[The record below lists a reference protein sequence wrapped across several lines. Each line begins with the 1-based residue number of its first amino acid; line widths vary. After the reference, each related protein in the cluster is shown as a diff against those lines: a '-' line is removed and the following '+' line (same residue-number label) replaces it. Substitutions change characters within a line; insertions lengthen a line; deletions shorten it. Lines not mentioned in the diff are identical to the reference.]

1 MKKTNKLI
9 SIVAVIL
16 LFVTI
21 CIYLSYI
28 YLFKYIKNIEINSV
42 ISREEVSKEENIL
55 NEFISKKLM
64 SELGGIY
71 TNYNNISTEGDLT
84 KGHDILSESQGL
96 ILNYYLYKNNKDE
109 FYDSFKYIKE
119 NMFLKNGLISWRIE
133 NNKSSE
139 VSATIDD
146 LRIARALIIGAE
158 EFDNL
163 KYRYYGIKISNGI
176 YKNLIQENRLIDF
189 HDGYGKSN
197 VTTLCYLD
205 LYALKLFSLF
215 DDKWND
221 VYNKSIQIINE
232 GYISDKLPLY
242 RKYYDGNVESFDNE
256 ENIDT
261 LLSIL
266 VILNKAEANEDIS
279 KSVAW
284 IKERLKYIGY
294 ISTSYNVNTMDES
307 RIESTSIYANI
318 AQIAKVINDEEL
330 YDMAINKMKNFQVI
344 NEKSNIYG
352 AFGNEQTEDV
362 YSYDNLNALL
372 AFRRK
377 FNK

>member
-1 MKKTNKLI
+1 MKKTNKQI
-9 SIVAVIL
+9 ITIIVLL
-16 LFVTI
+16 LFVI
-21 CIYLSYI
+21 SCIYLSYI

-42 ISREEVSKEENIL
+42 VSMEEVTKEEEIL
-55 NEFISKKLM
+55 NKFINEKLM
-64 SELGGIY
+64 DEYGGIY

-84 KGHDILSESQGL
+84 KGHDILSESQGMM
-96 ILNYYLYKNNKDE
+96 LNYCLYKNDQEKFN
-109 FYDSFKYIKE
+109 DSFKYIKE

-133 NNKSSE
+133 NNKSSD

-221 VYNKSIQIINE
+221 VYTKSLEIINN
-232 GYISDKLPLY
+232 GYISDELPLY
-242 RKYYDGNVESFDNE
+242 RKYYDGNIEIFDNE

-266 VILNKAEANEDIS
+266 VILNKAEVNEDIS
-279 KSVAW
+279 KSVDW

-294 ISTSYNVNTMDES
+294 ISTYYNINTLDES
-307 RIESTSIYANI
+307 KIESTSIYANI

-330 YDMAINKMKNFQVI
+330 YNMAINKMKNFQVI

-352 AFGNEQTEDV
+352 SFGNEQTEDV

-372 AFRRK
+372 AFRRG
-377 FNK
+377 FNR

>member
-1 MKKTNKLI
+1 MKKTNKQI
-9 SIVAVIL
+9 ITIIVLL
-16 LFVTI
+16 LFVI
-21 CIYLSYI
+21 SCIYLSYI

-42 ISREEVSKEENIL
+42 VSMEEVTKEEEIL
-55 NEFISKKLM
+55 NKFINEKLID
-64 SELGGIY
+64 EYGGIY

-84 KGHDILSESQGL
+84 KGHDILSESQGMM
-96 ILNYYLYKNNKDE
+96 LNYCLYKNDQEKFN
-109 FYDSFKYIKE
+109 DSFKYIKE

-133 NNKSSE
+133 NNKSSD

-163 KYRYYGIKISNGI
+163 RYRYYGIKISNGI

-221 VYNKSIQIINE
+221 VYTKSLKIINN
-232 GYISDKLPLY
+232 GYISDELPLY
-242 RKYYDGNVESFDNE
+242 RKYYDGNIEIFDNE

-266 VILNKAEANEDIS
+266 VILNKAEVNEDIS
-279 KSVAW
+279 KSVDW

-294 ISTSYNVNTMDES
+294 ISTSYNINTLDES
-307 RIESTSIYANI
+307 KIESTSIYANI

-330 YDMAINKMKNFQVI
+330 YNMAINKMKNFQVI

-352 AFGNEQTEDV
+352 SFGNEQTEDV

-372 AFRRK
+372 AFRRG
-377 FNK
+377 FNR

>member
-1 MKKTNKLI
+1 MKKTNKQI
-9 SIVAVIL
+9 ITIIVLL
-16 LFVTI
+16 LFVI
-21 CIYLSYI
+21 SCIYLSYI

-42 ISREEVSKEENIL
+42 ASMEEVTKEEEIL
-55 NEFISKKLM
+55 NKFINEKLM
-64 SELGGIY
+64 DEYGGIY

-84 KGHDILSESQGL
+84 KGHDILSESQGMM
-96 ILNYYLYKNNKDE
+96 LNYCLYKNDQEKFN
-109 FYDSFKYIKE
+109 DSFKYIKE

-133 NNKSSE
+133 NNKSSD

-221 VYNKSIQIINE
+221 VYTKSLKIINN
-232 GYISDKLPLY
+232 GYISDELPLY
-242 RKYYDGNVESFDNE
+242 RKYYDGNIEIFDNE

-266 VILNKAEANEDIS
+266 VILNKAEVNEDIS
-279 KSVAW
+279 KSVDW

-294 ISTSYNVNTMDES
+294 ISTSYNINTLDES
-307 RIESTSIYANI
+307 KIESTSIYANI

-330 YDMAINKMKNFQVI
+330 YNMAINKMKNFQVI

-352 AFGNEQTEDV
+352 SFGNEKTEDV

-372 AFRRK
+372 AFRRG
-377 FNK
+377 FNR

>member
-1 MKKTNKLI
+1 MRKTNKLI
-9 SIVAVIL
+9 ITIVVLL
-16 LFVTI
+16 LFVI
-21 CIYLSYI
+21 SCIYLSYI

-42 ISREEVSKEENIL
+42 VSIEEVTKEEEIL
-55 NEFISKKLM
+55 SKFINEKLM
-64 SELGGIY
+64 DEYGGIY

-96 ILNYYLYKNNKDE
+96 MLNYYLYKNDQEKFN
-109 FYDSFKYIKE
+109 DSFKYIKE
-119 NMFLKNGLISWRIE
+119 NMLLKNGLISWRIE
-133 NNKSSE
+133 NNKNSE

-146 LRIARALIIGAE
+146 LRIARALITGAE

-163 KYRYYGIKISNGI
+163 RYRYYGIKISNGI
-176 YKNLIQENRLIDF
+176 YKNLIQGNRLIDF

-221 VYNKSIQIINE
+221 VYTKSLEIINN
-232 GYISDKLPLY
+232 GYISDELPLY
-242 RKYYDGNVESFDNE
+242 RKYYDGNIEGFDND

-261 LLSIL
+261 LLSVL
-266 VILNKAEANEDIS
+266 VILNKAEVNEDIS
-279 KSVAW
+279 KSVTW
-284 IKERLKYIGY
+284 LKERLKYIGY
-294 ISTSYNVNTMDES
+294 ISTSYNINTMDES

-318 AQIAKVINDEEL
+318 AQIAKVINDDEL
-330 YDMAINKMKNFQVI
+330 YSMAINKMKSFQVI

-352 AFGNEQTEDV
+352 SFGNEQTEDV

-377 FNK
+377 FNR

>member
-1 MKKTNKLI
+1 MKKTNKQI
-9 SIVAVIL
+9 ITIIVLL
-16 LFVTI
+16 LFVI
-21 CIYLSYI
+21 SCIYLSYI

-42 ISREEVSKEENIL
+42 VSMEEVTKEEEIL
-55 NEFISKKLM
+55 NKFINEKLM
-64 SELGGIY
+64 DEYGGIY

-84 KGHDILSESQGL
+84 KGHDILSESQGMM
-96 ILNYYLYKNNKDE
+96 LNYCLYKNDQEKFN
-109 FYDSFKYIKE
+109 DSFKYIKE

-133 NNKSSE
+133 NNKSSD

-221 VYNKSIQIINE
+221 VYTKSLEIINN
-232 GYISDKLPLY
+232 GYISDELPLY
-242 RKYYDGNVESFDNE
+242 RKYYDGNIEIFDNE

-266 VILNKAEANEDIS
+266 VILNKAEVNEDIS
-279 KSVAW
+279 KSVDW

-294 ISTSYNVNTMDES
+294 ISTSYNINTLDES
-307 RIESTSIYANI
+307 KIESTSIYANI

-330 YDMAINKMKNFQVI
+330 YNMAINKMKNFQVI

-352 AFGNEQTEDV
+352 AFGNEKTEDV

-372 AFRRK
+372 AFRRG
-377 FNK
+377 FNR

>member
-221 VYNKSIQIINE
+221 VYNKSIEIINE
-232 GYISDKLPLY
+232 GYISDELPLY

>member
-1 MKKTNKLI
+1 MKKTNKQI
-9 SIVAVIL
+9 ITIIVLL
-16 LFVTI
+16 LFVI
-21 CIYLSYI
+21 SCIYLSYI

-42 ISREEVSKEENIL
+42 VSMEEVTKEEEIL
-55 NEFISKKLM
+55 NKFINEKLM
-64 SELGGIY
+64 DEYGGIY

-84 KGHDILSESQGL
+84 KGHDILSESQGMM
-96 ILNYYLYKNNKDE
+96 LNYCLYKNDQEKFN
-109 FYDSFKYIKE
+109 DSFKYIKE

-133 NNKSSE
+133 NNKSSD

-221 VYNKSIQIINE
+221 VYTKSLEIINN
-232 GYISDKLPLY
+232 GYISDELPLY
-242 RKYYDGNVESFDNE
+242 RKYYDGNIEIFDNE

-266 VILNKAEANEDIS
+266 VILNKAEVNEDIS
-279 KSVAW
+279 KSVDW

-294 ISTSYNVNTMDES
+294 ISTSYNINTLDES
-307 RIESTSIYANI
+307 KIESTSIYANI
-318 AQIAKVINDEEL
+318 AQIAKFINDEEL
-330 YDMAINKMKNFQVI
+330 YNMAINKMKNFQVI

-352 AFGNEQTEDV
+352 SFGNEQTEDV

-372 AFRRK
+372 AFRRG
-377 FNK
+377 FNR

>member
-1 MKKTNKLI
+1 MKKTNKQI
-9 SIVAVIL
+9 ITIIVLL
-16 LFVTI
+16 LFVI
-21 CIYLSYI
+21 SCIYLSYI

-42 ISREEVSKEENIL
+42 VSIEEVTKEEEIL
-55 NEFISKKLM
+55 NKFINEKLM
-64 SELGGIY
+64 DEYGGIY
-71 TNYNNISTEGDLT
+71 TNYNNVSTEGDLT
-84 KGHDILSESQGL
+84 KGHDILSESQGM
-96 ILNYYLYKNNKDE
+96 ILNYCLYKNDQEKFNN
-109 FYDSFKYIKE
+109 SFKYIKE

-146 LRIARALIIGAE
+146 LRIARSLMIGAE

-163 KYRYYGIKISNGI
+163 RYRYYGIKISNGI

-221 VYNKSIQIINE
+221 VYTKSLEIINN
-232 GYISDKLPLY
+232 GYISDELPLY
-242 RKYYDGNVESFDNE
+242 RKYYDGNIESFDNE

-266 VILNKAEANEDIS
+266 VILNKAEVNEDIS
-279 KSVAW
+279 KSVDW

-294 ISTSYNVNTMDES
+294 ISTSYNINTLDES
-307 RIESTSIYANI
+307 KIESTSIYANI

-330 YDMAINKMKNFQVI
+330 YNMAINKMKNFQVI

-352 AFGNEQTEDV
+352 SFGNEQTEDV

-372 AFRRK
+372 AFRRG
-377 FNK
+377 FNR

>member
-1 MKKTNKLI
+1 MKKTNKQI
-9 SIVAVIL
+9 ITIIVLL
-16 LFVTI
+16 LFVI
-21 CIYLSYI
+21 SCIYLSYI

-42 ISREEVSKEENIL
+42 VSMEEVTKEEEIL
-55 NEFISKKLM
+55 NKFINEKLM
-64 SELGGIY
+64 DEYGGIY

-84 KGHDILSESQGL
+84 KGHDILSESQGMM
-96 ILNYYLYKNNKDE
+96 LNYCLYKNNQEK
-109 FYDSFKYIKE
+109 FNDSFKYIKE

-133 NNKSSE
+133 NNKSSD

-146 LRIARALIIGAE
+146 LRIARALILGAE

-221 VYNKSIQIINE
+221 VYTKSLEIINN
-232 GYISDKLPLY
+232 GYISDELPLY
-242 RKYYDGNVESFDNE
+242 RKYYDGNIEIFDNE

-266 VILNKAEANEDIS
+266 VILNKAEVNEDIS
-279 KSVAW
+279 KSVDW

-294 ISTSYNVNTMDES
+294 ISTSYNINTLDES
-307 RIESTSIYANI
+307 KIESTSIYANI

-330 YDMAINKMKNFQVI
+330 YNMAINKMKNFQVI

-352 AFGNEQTEDV
+352 SFGNEKTEDV

-372 AFRRK
+372 AFRRG
-377 FNK
+377 FNR

>member
-1 MKKTNKLI
+1 MKKTNKQI
-9 SIVAVIL
+9 ITIIVLL
-16 LFVTI
+16 LFVI
-21 CIYLSYI
+21 SCIYLSYI

-42 ISREEVSKEENIL
+42 ASMEEVTKEEEIL
-55 NEFISKKLM
+55 NKFINEKLM
-64 SELGGIY
+64 DEYGGIY

-84 KGHDILSESQGL
+84 KGHDILSESQGMM
-96 ILNYYLYKNNKDE
+96 LNYCLYKNNQEK
-109 FYDSFKYIKE
+109 FNDSFKYIKE

-133 NNKSSE
+133 NNKSSD

-146 LRIARALIIGAE
+146 LRIARALILGAE

-221 VYNKSIQIINE
+221 VYTKSLEIINN
-232 GYISDKLPLY
+232 GYISDELPLY
-242 RKYYDGNVESFDNE
+242 RKYYDGNIEIFDNE

-266 VILNKAEANEDIS
+266 VILNKAEVNEDIS
-279 KSVAW
+279 KSVDW

-294 ISTSYNVNTMDES
+294 ISTSYNINTLDES
-307 RIESTSIYANI
+307 KIESTSIYANI

-330 YDMAINKMKNFQVI
+330 YNMAINKMKNFQVI

-352 AFGNEQTEDV
+352 SFGNEKTEDV

-372 AFRRK
+372 AFRRG
-377 FNK
+377 FNR

>member
-1 MKKTNKLI
+1 MKKTNKQI
-9 SIVAVIL
+9 ITIIVLL
-16 LFVTI
+16 LFVI
-21 CIYLSYI
+21 SCIYLSYI

-42 ISREEVSKEENIL
+42 VSMEEVTKEEEIL
-55 NEFISKKLM
+55 NKFINEKLM
-64 SELGGIY
+64 DEYGGIY

-84 KGHDILSESQGL
+84 KGHDILSESQGMM
-96 ILNYYLYKNNKDE
+96 LNYCLYKNDQEKFN
-109 FYDSFKYIKE
+109 DSFKYIKE

-133 NNKSSE
+133 NNKSSD

-146 LRIARALIIGAE
+146 LRVARALIIGAE

-189 HDGYGKSN
+189 HDGYDKSN

-221 VYNKSIQIINE
+221 VYTKSLEIINN
-232 GYISDKLPLY
+232 GYISDELPLY
-242 RKYYDGNVESFDNE
+242 RKYYDGNIEIFDNE

-266 VILNKAEANEDIS
+266 VILNKAEVNEDIS
-279 KSVAW
+279 KSVDW

-294 ISTSYNVNTMDES
+294 ISTSYNINTLDES
-307 RIESTSIYANI
+307 KIESTSIYANI

-330 YDMAINKMKNFQVI
+330 YNMAINKMKNFQVI

-352 AFGNEQTEDV
+352 SFGNEQTEDV

-372 AFRRK
+372 AFRRG
-377 FNK
+377 FNR

>member
-1 MKKTNKLI
+1 MKKTNKQI
-9 SIVAVIL
+9 ITIIVLL
-16 LFVTI
+16 LFVI
-21 CIYLSYI
+21 SCIYLSYI

-42 ISREEVSKEENIL
+42 VSMEEVTKEEEIL
-55 NEFISKKLM
+55 NKFINEKLM
-64 SELGGIY
+64 DEYGGIY

-84 KGHDILSESQGL
+84 KGHDILSESQGMM
-96 ILNYYLYKNNKDE
+96 LNYCLYKNDQEKFN
-109 FYDSFKYIKE
+109 DSFKYIKE

-133 NNKSSE
+133 NNKSSD

-146 LRIARALIIGAE
+146 LRVARALIIGAE

-221 VYNKSIQIINE
+221 VYTKSLEIINN
-232 GYISDKLPLY
+232 GYISDELPLY
-242 RKYYDGNVESFDNE
+242 RKYYDGNIEIFDNE

-266 VILNKAEANEDIS
+266 VILNKAEVNEDIS
-279 KSVAW
+279 KSVDW

-294 ISTSYNVNTMDES
+294 ISTSYNINTLDES
-307 RIESTSIYANI
+307 KIESTSIYANI

-330 YDMAINKMKNFQVI
+330 YNMAINKMKNFQVI

-352 AFGNEQTEDV
+352 SFGNEQTEDV

-372 AFRRK
+372 AFRRG
-377 FNK
+377 FNR

>member
-1 MKKTNKLI
+1 MKKTNKQI
-9 SIVAVIL
+9 ITIIVLL
-16 LFVTI
+16 LFVI
-21 CIYLSYI
+21 SCIYLIYI

-42 ISREEVSKEENIL
+42 VSMEEVTKEEEIL
-55 NEFISKKLM
+55 NKFINEKLM
-64 SELGGIY
+64 DEYGGIY

-84 KGHDILSESQGL
+84 KGHDILSESQGMM
-96 ILNYYLYKNNKDE
+96 LNYCLYKNNQEK
-109 FYDSFKYIKE
+109 FNDSFKYIKE

-133 NNKSSE
+133 NNKSSD

-146 LRIARALIIGAE
+146 LRIARALILGAE

-221 VYNKSIQIINE
+221 VYTKSLEIINN
-232 GYISDKLPLY
+232 GYISDELPLY
-242 RKYYDGNVESFDNE
+242 RKYYDGNIEIFDNE

-266 VILNKAEANEDIS
+266 VILNKAEVNEDIS
-279 KSVAW
+279 KSVDW

-294 ISTSYNVNTMDES
+294 ISTSYNINTLDES
-307 RIESTSIYANI
+307 KIESTSIYANI

-330 YDMAINKMKNFQVI
+330 YNMAINKMKNFQVI

-352 AFGNEQTEDV
+352 SFGNEKTEDV

-372 AFRRK
+372 AFRRG
-377 FNK
+377 FNR

>member
-1 MKKTNKLI
+1 MKKTNKQI
-9 SIVAVIL
+9 ITIIVLL
-16 LFVTI
+16 LFVI
-21 CIYLSYI
+21 SCIYLNYI

-42 ISREEVSKEENIL
+42 VSMEEVTKEEEIL
-55 NEFISKKLM
+55 NKFINEKLM
-64 SELGGIY
+64 DEYGGIY

-84 KGHDILSESQGL
+84 KGHDILSESQGMM
-96 ILNYYLYKNNKDE
+96 LNYCLYKNNQEK
-109 FYDSFKYIKE
+109 FNDSFKYIKE

-133 NNKSSE
+133 NNKSSD

-146 LRIARALIIGAE
+146 LRIARALILGAE

-221 VYNKSIQIINE
+221 VYTKSLEIINN
-232 GYISDKLPLY
+232 GYISDELPLY
-242 RKYYDGNVESFDNE
+242 RKYYDGNIEIFDNE

-266 VILNKAEANEDIS
+266 VILNKAEVNEDIS
-279 KSVAW
+279 KSVDW

-294 ISTSYNVNTMDES
+294 ISTSYNINTLDES
-307 RIESTSIYANI
+307 KIESTSIYANI

-330 YDMAINKMKNFQVI
+330 YNMAINKMKNFQVI

-352 AFGNEQTEDV
+352 SFGNEQTEDV

-372 AFRRK
+372 AFRRG
-377 FNK
+377 FNR

>member
-1 MKKTNKLI
+1 MKKTKKLI
-9 SIVAVIL
+9 GTIIVLL
-16 LFVTI
+16 LFIIT

-42 ISREEVSKEENIL
+42 VSGEEVTKEENIL
-55 NEFISKKLM
+55 NDFINEKLIN
-64 SELGGIY
+64 ELGGIY
-71 TNYNNISTEGDLT
+71 TNYNNISTDGDLT
-84 KGHDILSESQGL
+84 KGHDILSESQGM
-96 ILNYYLYKNNKDE
+96 ILKYYLYKNDQEKFNE
-109 FYDSFKYIKE
+109 TFKYIKE

-158 EFDNL
+158 EFDNF

-176 YKNLIQENRLIDF
+176 YKSLIQENRLIDF

-205 LYALKLFSLF
+205 LYALKLFALF

-221 VYNKSIQIINE
+221 VYNKSLEIIND
-232 GYISDKLPLY
+232 GYIRDELPLY
-242 RKYYDGNVESFDNE
+242 RKYYDGDTKSYDNE

-261 LLSIL
+261 LLSVL
-266 VILNKAEANEDIS
+266 VILNKAEVNEDIS
-279 KSVAW
+279 GSVTW
-284 IKERLKYIGY
+284 LKERLKYIGY
-294 ISTSYNVNTMDES
+294 ISTSYNIDTMDES
-307 RIESTSIYANI
+307 KIESTSIYANI

-330 YDMAINKMKNFQVI
+330 YNLAINKMKNFQVI
-344 NEKSNIYG
+344 NQKSSIYG
-352 AFGNEQTEDV
+352 AFGNEETEDV

-377 FNK
+377 FSK

>member
-1 MKKTNKLI
+1 MKKTNKQI
-9 SIVAVIL
+9 ITIIVLL
-16 LFVTI
+16 LFVI
-21 CIYLSYI
+21 SCIYLSYI

-42 ISREEVSKEENIL
+42 VSIEEVTKEEEIL
-55 NEFISKKLM
+55 NKFINEKLM
-64 SELGGIY
+64 DEYGGIY

-84 KGHDILSESQGL
+84 KGHDILSESQGMM
-96 ILNYYLYKNNKDE
+96 LNYCLYKNDQEKFN
-109 FYDSFKYIKE
+109 DSFKYIKE

-133 NNKSSE
+133 NNKSSD

-221 VYNKSIQIINE
+221 VYTKSLEIINN
-232 GYISDKLPLY
+232 GYISDELPLY
-242 RKYYDGNVESFDNE
+242 RKYYDGNIEIFDNE

-266 VILNKAEANEDIS
+266 VILNKAEVNEDIS
-279 KSVAW
+279 KSVDW

-294 ISTSYNVNTMDES
+294 ISTSYNINTLDES
-307 RIESTSIYANI
+307 KIESTSIYANI

-330 YDMAINKMKNFQVI
+330 YNMAINKMKNFQVI

-352 AFGNEQTEDV
+352 SFGNEKTEDV

-372 AFRRK
+372 AFRRG
-377 FNK
+377 FNR

>member
-1 MKKTNKLI
+1 MKKTNKQI
-9 SIVAVIL
+9 ITIIVLL
-16 LFVTI
+16 LFVI
-21 CIYLSYI
+21 SCIYLSYI

-42 ISREEVSKEENIL
+42 ASMEEVTKEEEIL
-55 NEFISKKLM
+55 NKFINEKLM
-64 SELGGIY
+64 DEYGGIY

-84 KGHDILSESQGL
+84 KGHDILSESQGMM
-96 ILNYYLYKNNKDE
+96 LNYCLYKNDQEKFN
-109 FYDSFKYIKE
+109 DSFKYIKE

-133 NNKSSE
+133 NNKSSD

-163 KYRYYGIKISNGI
+163 RYRYYGIKISNGI

-221 VYNKSIQIINE
+221 VYTKSLEIINN
-232 GYISDKLPLY
+232 GYISDELPLY
-242 RKYYDGNVESFDNE
+242 RKYYDGNIEIFDNE

-266 VILNKAEANEDIS
+266 VILNKAEVNEDIS
-279 KSVAW
+279 KSVDW

-294 ISTSYNVNTMDES
+294 ISTSYNINTLDES
-307 RIESTSIYANI
+307 KIESTSIYANI

-330 YDMAINKMKNFQVI
+330 YNMAINKMKNFQVI

-352 AFGNEQTEDV
+352 SFGNEQTEDV

-372 AFRRK
+372 AFRRG
-377 FNK
+377 FNR

>member
-1 MKKTNKLI
+1 MKKTNKQI
-9 SIVAVIL
+9 ITIIVLL
-16 LFVTI
+16 LFVI
-21 CIYLSYI
+21 SCIYLSYI

-42 ISREEVSKEENIL
+42 VSMEEVTKEEEIL
-55 NEFISKKLM
+55 NKFINEKLM
-64 SELGGIY
+64 DEYGGIY

-84 KGHDILSESQGL
+84 KGHDILSESQGMM
-96 ILNYYLYKNNKDE
+96 LNYCLYKNNQEK
-109 FYDSFKYIKE
+109 FNDSFKYIKE

-133 NNKSSE
+133 NNKSSD

-146 LRIARALIIGAE
+146 LRIARALILGAE

-221 VYNKSIQIINE
+221 VYTKSLEIINN
-232 GYISDKLPLY
+232 GYISDELPLY
-242 RKYYDGNVESFDNE
+242 RKYYDGNIEIFDNE

-266 VILNKAEANEDIS
+266 VILNKAEVNEDIS
-279 KSVAW
+279 KSVDW

-294 ISTSYNVNTMDES
+294 ISTSYNINTLDES
-307 RIESTSIYANI
+307 KIESTSIYANI

-330 YDMAINKMKNFQVI
+330 YNMAINKMKNFQVI

-352 AFGNEQTEDV
+352 SFGNEQTEDV

-372 AFRRK
+372 AFRRG
-377 FNK
+377 FNR

>member
-1 MKKTNKLI
+1 MKKTNKQI
-9 SIVAVIL
+9 ITIIVLL
-16 LFVTI
+16 LFVI
-21 CIYLSYI
+21 SCIYLSYI

-42 ISREEVSKEENIL
+42 VSMEEVTKEEEIL
-55 NEFISKKLM
+55 NKFINEKLM
-64 SELGGIY
+64 DEYGGIY

-84 KGHDILSESQGL
+84 KGHDILSESQGMM
-96 ILNYYLYKNNKDE
+96 LNYCLYKNDQEKFN
-109 FYDSFKYIKE
+109 DSFKYIKE

-133 NNKSSE
+133 NNKSSD

-163 KYRYYGIKISNGI
+163 RYRYYGIKISNGI

-221 VYNKSIQIINE
+221 VYTKSLKIINN
-232 GYISDKLPLY
+232 GYISDELPLY
-242 RKYYDGNVESFDNE
+242 RKYYDGNIEIFDNE

-266 VILNKAEANEDIS
+266 VILNKAEVNEDIS
-279 KSVAW
+279 KSVDW

-294 ISTSYNVNTMDES
+294 ISTSYNINTLDES
-307 RIESTSIYANI
+307 KIESTSIYANI

-330 YDMAINKMKNFQVI
+330 YNMAINKMKNFQVI

-352 AFGNEQTEDV
+352 SFGNEQTEDV

-372 AFRRK
+372 AFRRG
-377 FNK
+377 FNR

>member
-1 MKKTNKLI
+1 MKKTNKQI
-9 SIVAVIL
+9 ITIIVLL
-16 LFVTI
+16 LFVI
-21 CIYLSYI
+21 SCIYLSYI

-42 ISREEVSKEENIL
+42 ASMEEVTKEEEIL
-55 NEFISKKLM
+55 NKFINEKLM
-64 SELGGIY
+64 DEYGGIY

-84 KGHDILSESQGL
+84 KGHDILSESQGMM
-96 ILNYYLYKNNKDE
+96 LNYCLYKNDQEKFN
-109 FYDSFKYIKE
+109 DSFKYIKE

-133 NNKSSE
+133 NNKSSD

-146 LRIARALIIGAE
+146 LRIARALIIVAE

-221 VYNKSIQIINE
+221 VYTKSLEIINN
-232 GYISDKLPLY
+232 GYISDELPLY
-242 RKYYDGNVESFDNE
+242 RKYYDGNIEIFDNE

-266 VILNKAEANEDIS
+266 VILNKAEVNEDIS
-279 KSVAW
+279 KSVDW

-294 ISTSYNVNTMDES
+294 ISTSYNINTLDES
-307 RIESTSIYANI
+307 KIESTSIYANI

-330 YDMAINKMKNFQVI
+330 YNMAINKMKNFQVI

-352 AFGNEQTEDV
+352 SFGNEKTEDV

-372 AFRRK
+372 AFRRG
-377 FNK
+377 FNR

>member
-1 MKKTNKLI
+1 MKKTNKQI
-9 SIVAVIL
+9 ITIIVLL
-16 LFVTI
+16 LFVI
-21 CIYLSYI
+21 SCIYLSYI

-42 ISREEVSKEENIL
+42 ASMEEVTKEEEIL
-55 NEFISKKLM
+55 NKFINEKLM
-64 SELGGIY
+64 DEYGGIY

-84 KGHDILSESQGL
+84 KGHDILSESQGMM
-96 ILNYYLYKNNKDE
+96 LNYCLYKNDQEKFN
-109 FYDSFKYIKE
+109 DSFKYIKE

-133 NNKSSE
+133 NNKSSD

-221 VYNKSIQIINE
+221 IYTKSLKIINN
-232 GYISDKLPLY
+232 GYISDELPLY
-242 RKYYDGNVESFDNE
+242 RKYYDGNIEIFDNE

-266 VILNKAEANEDIS
+266 VILNKAEVNEDIS
-279 KSVAW
+279 KSVDW

-294 ISTSYNVNTMDES
+294 ISTSYNINTLDES
-307 RIESTSIYANI
+307 KIESTSIYANI

-330 YDMAINKMKNFQVI
+330 YNMAINKMKNFQVI

-352 AFGNEQTEDV
+352 SFGNEKTEDV

-372 AFRRK
+372 AFRRG
-377 FNK
+377 FNR

>member
-1 MKKTNKLI
+1 MKKTNKQI
-9 SIVAVIL
+9 ITIIVLL
-16 LFVTI
+16 LFVI
-21 CIYLSYI
+21 SCIYLSYI

-42 ISREEVSKEENIL
+42 VSMEEVTKEEEIL
-55 NEFISKKLM
+55 NKFINEKLM
-64 SELGGIY
+64 DEYGGIY

-84 KGHDILSESQGL
+84 KGHDILSESQGMM
-96 ILNYYLYKNNKDE
+96 LNYCLYKNDQEKFN
-109 FYDSFKYIKE
+109 DSFKYIKE

-133 NNKSSE
+133 NNKSSD

-146 LRIARALIIGAE
+146 LRVARALIIGAE

-221 VYNKSIQIINE
+221 VYTKSLEIINN
-232 GYISDKLPLY
+232 GYISDELPLY
-242 RKYYDGNVESFDNE
+242 RKYYDGNIEIFDNE

-266 VILNKAEANEDIS
+266 VILNKAEVNEDIS
-279 KSVAW
+279 KSVDW

-294 ISTSYNVNTMDES
+294 ISTSYNINILDES
-307 RIESTSIYANI
+307 KIESTSIYANI

-330 YDMAINKMKNFQVI
+330 YNMAINKMKNFQVI

-352 AFGNEQTEDV
+352 SFGNEQTEDV

-372 AFRRK
+372 AFRRG
-377 FNK
+377 FNR

>member
-1 MKKTNKLI
+1 MKKTNKQI
-9 SIVAVIL
+9 ITIIVLL
-16 LFVTI
+16 LFVI
-21 CIYLSYI
+21 GCIYLSYI

-42 ISREEVSKEENIL
+42 ASMEEVTKEEEIL
-55 NEFISKKLM
+55 NKFINEKLM
-64 SELGGIY
+64 DEYGGIY

-84 KGHDILSESQGL
+84 KGHDILSESQGMM
-96 ILNYYLYKNNKDE
+96 LNYCLYKNDQEKFN
-109 FYDSFKYIKE
+109 DSFKYIKE

-133 NNKSSE
+133 NNKSSD

-221 VYNKSIQIINE
+221 VYTKSLEIINN
-232 GYISDKLPLY
+232 GYISDELPLY
-242 RKYYDGNVESFDNE
+242 RKYYDGNIEIFDNE

-266 VILNKAEANEDIS
+266 VILNKAEVNEDIS
-279 KSVAW
+279 KSVDW

-294 ISTSYNVNTMDES
+294 ISTSYNINTLDES
-307 RIESTSIYANI
+307 KIESTSIYANI

-330 YDMAINKMKNFQVI
+330 YNMAINKMKNFQVI

-352 AFGNEQTEDV
+352 SFGNEKTEDV

-372 AFRRK
+372 AFRRG
-377 FNK
+377 FNR

>member
-1 MKKTNKLI
+1 MKKTNKQI
-9 SIVAVIL
+9 ITIIVLL
-16 LFVTI
+16 LFVI
-21 CIYLSYI
+21 SCIYLSYI

-42 ISREEVSKEENIL
+42 VSMEEVTKEEEIL
-55 NEFISKKLM
+55 NNFINEKLM
-64 SELGGIY
+64 DEYGGIY

-84 KGHDILSESQGL
+84 KGHDILSESQGMM
-96 ILNYYLYKNNKDE
+96 LNYCLYKNDQEKFN
-109 FYDSFKYIKE
+109 DSFKYIKE

-133 NNKSSE
+133 NNKSSD

-163 KYRYYGIKISNGI
+163 RYRYYGIKISNGI

-221 VYNKSIQIINE
+221 VYTKSLEIINN
-232 GYISDKLPLY
+232 GYISDELPLY
-242 RKYYDGNVESFDNE
+242 RKYYDGNIEIFDNE

-266 VILNKAEANEDIS
+266 VILNKAEVNEDIS
-279 KSVAW
+279 KSVDW

-294 ISTSYNVNTMDES
+294 ISTSYNINTLDES
-307 RIESTSIYANI
+307 KIESTSIYANI

-330 YDMAINKMKNFQVI
+330 YNMAINKMKNFQVI

-352 AFGNEQTEDV
+352 SFGNEQTEDV

-372 AFRRK
+372 AFRRG
-377 FNK
+377 FNR

>member
-1 MKKTNKLI
+1 MKKTNKQI
-9 SIVAVIL
+9 ITIIVLL
-16 LFVTI
+16 LFVI
-21 CIYLSYI
+21 SCIYLSYI

-42 ISREEVSKEENIL
+42 ASMEEVTKEEEIL
-55 NEFISKKLM
+55 NKFINEKLM
-64 SELGGIY
+64 DEYGGIY

-84 KGHDILSESQGL
+84 KGHDILSESQGMM
-96 ILNYYLYKNNKDE
+96 LNYCLYKNDQEKFN
-109 FYDSFKYIKE
+109 DSFKYIKE

-133 NNKSSE
+133 NNKSSD

-163 KYRYYGIKISNGI
+163 RYRYYGIKISNGI

-221 VYNKSIQIINE
+221 VYTKSLKIINN
-232 GYISDKLPLY
+232 GYISDELPLY
-242 RKYYDGNVESFDNE
+242 RKYYDGNIEIFDNE

-266 VILNKAEANEDIS
+266 VILNKAEVNEDIS
-279 KSVAW
+279 KSVDW

-294 ISTSYNVNTMDES
+294 ISTSYNINTLDES
-307 RIESTSIYANI
+307 KIESTSIYANI

-330 YDMAINKMKNFQVI
+330 YNMAINKMKNFQVI

-352 AFGNEQTEDV
+352 SFGNEQTEDV

-372 AFRRK
+372 AFRRG
-377 FNK
+377 FNR

>member
-1 MKKTNKLI
+1 MKKTNKQI
-9 SIVAVIL
+9 ITIIVLL
-16 LFVTI
+16 LFVI
-21 CIYLSYI
+21 SCIYLSYI

-42 ISREEVSKEENIL
+42 VSMEEVTKEEEIL
-55 NEFISKKLM
+55 NKFINEKLM
-64 SELGGIY
+64 DEYGGIY

-84 KGHDILSESQGL
+84 KGHDILSESQGMM
-96 ILNYYLYKNNKDE
+96 LNYCLYKNDQEKFN
-109 FYDSFKYIKE
+109 DSFKYIKE

-133 NNKSSE
+133 NNKSSD

-146 LRIARALIIGAE
+146 LRIARALILGAE

-221 VYNKSIQIINE
+221 VYTKSLEIINN
-232 GYISDKLPLY
+232 GYISDELPLY
-242 RKYYDGNVESFDNE
+242 RKYYDGNIEIFDNE

-266 VILNKAEANEDIS
+266 VILNKAEVNEDIS
-279 KSVAW
+279 KSVDW

-294 ISTSYNVNTMDES
+294 ISTSYNINTLDES
-307 RIESTSIYANI
+307 KIESTSIYANI

-330 YDMAINKMKNFQVI
+330 YNMAINKMKNFQVI

-352 AFGNEQTEDV
+352 SFGNEKTEDV

-372 AFRRK
+372 AFRRG
-377 FNK
+377 FNR

>member
-133 NNKSSE
+133 NNKSSD

-163 KYRYYGIKISNGI
+163 RYRYYGIKISNGI

-221 VYNKSIQIINE
+221 VYTKSLKIINN
-232 GYISDKLPLY
+232 GYISDELPLY
-242 RKYYDGNVESFDNE
+242 RKYYDGNIEIFDNE

-266 VILNKAEANEDIS
+266 VILNKAEVNEDIS
-279 KSVAW
+279 KSVDW

-294 ISTSYNVNTMDES
+294 ISTSYNINTLDES
-307 RIESTSIYANI
+307 KIESTSIYANI

-330 YDMAINKMKNFQVI
+330 YNMAINKMKNFQVI

-352 AFGNEQTEDV
+352 SFGNEQTEDV

-372 AFRRK
+372 AFRRG
-377 FNK
+377 FNR

>member
-1 MKKTNKLI
+1 MKKTNKQI
-9 SIVAVIL
+9 ITIIVLL
-16 LFVTI
+16 LFVI
-21 CIYLSYI
+21 SCIYLSYI

-42 ISREEVSKEENIL
+42 ASMEEVTKEEEIL
-55 NEFISKKLM
+55 NKFINEKLM
-64 SELGGIY
+64 DEYGGIY

-84 KGHDILSESQGL
+84 KGHDILSESQGMM
-96 ILNYYLYKNNKDE
+96 LNYCLYKNDQEKFN
-109 FYDSFKYIKE
+109 DSFKYIKE

-133 NNKSSE
+133 NNKSSD

-221 VYNKSIQIINE
+221 VYTKSLEIINN
-232 GYISDKLPLY
+232 GYISDELPLY
-242 RKYYDGNVESFDNE
+242 RKYYDGNIEIFDNE

-266 VILNKAEANEDIS
+266 VILNKAEVNEDIS
-279 KSVAW
+279 KSVDW
-284 IKERLKYIGY
+284 IKERLRYIGY
-294 ISTSYNVNTMDES
+294 ISTSYNINTLDES
-307 RIESTSIYANI
+307 KIESTSIYANI

-330 YDMAINKMKNFQVI
+330 YNMAINKMKNFQVI

-352 AFGNEQTEDV
+352 SFGNEKTEDV

-372 AFRRK
+372 AFRRG
-377 FNK
+377 FNR

>member
-1 MKKTNKLI
+1 MKKTNKQI
-9 SIVAVIL
+9 ITIIVLL
-16 LFVTI
+16 LFVI
-21 CIYLSYI
+21 SCIYLSYI

-42 ISREEVSKEENIL
+42 VSMEEVTKEEEIL
-55 NEFISKKLM
+55 NKFINEKLM
-64 SELGGIY
+64 DEYGGIY

-84 KGHDILSESQGL
+84 KGHDILSESQGMM
-96 ILNYYLYKNNKDE
+96 LNYCLYKNDQEKFN
-109 FYDSFKYIKE
+109 DSFKYIKE

-133 NNKSSE
+133 NNKSSD

-221 VYNKSIQIINE
+221 VYTKSLEIINN
-232 GYISDKLPLY
+232 GYISDELPLY
-242 RKYYDGNVESFDNE
+242 RKYYDGNIEIFDNE

-266 VILNKAEANEDIS
+266 VILNKAEVNEDIS
-279 KSVAW
+279 KSVDW

-294 ISTSYNVNTMDES
+294 ISTSYNINTLDES
-307 RIESTSIYANI
+307 KIESTSIYANI

-330 YDMAINKMKNFQVI
+330 YNMAINKMKNFQVI

-352 AFGNEQTEDV
+352 SFGNEQTEDV

-372 AFRRK
+372 AFRRGV
-377 FNK
+377 NR

>member
-1 MKKTNKLI
+1 MKKTNKQI
-9 SIVAVIL
+9 ITIIVLL
-16 LFVTI
+16 LFVI
-21 CIYLSYI
+21 SCIYLSYI

-42 ISREEVSKEENIL
+42 VSMEEVTKEEEIL
-55 NEFISKKLM
+55 NKFINEKLM
-64 SELGGIY
+64 DEYGGIY

-84 KGHDILSESQGL
+84 KGHDILSESQGMM
-96 ILNYYLYKNNKDE
+96 LNYCLYKNDQEKFN
-109 FYDSFKYIKE
+109 DSFKYIKE

-133 NNKSSE
+133 NNKSSD

-163 KYRYYGIKISNGI
+163 RYRYYGIKISNGI

-221 VYNKSIQIINE
+221 VYTKSLKIINN
-232 GYISDKLPLY
+232 GYISDELPLY
-242 RKYYDGNVESFDNE
+242 RKYYDGNIEIFDNE

-266 VILNKAEANEDIS
+266 VILNKAEVNEDIS
-279 KSVAW
+279 KSVDW

-294 ISTSYNVNTMDES
+294 ISTSYNINTLDES
-307 RIESTSIYANI
+307 KIESTSIYANI

-330 YDMAINKMKNFQVI
+330 YNMAINKMKNFQVI

-352 AFGNEQTEDV
+352 SFGNEKTEDV

-372 AFRRK
+372 AFRRG
-377 FNK
+377 FNR

>member
-1 MKKTNKLI
+1 MKKTNKQI
-9 SIVAVIL
+9 ITIIVLL
-16 LFVTI
+16 LFVI
-21 CIYLSYI
+21 SCIYLSYI

-42 ISREEVSKEENIL
+42 VSMEEVTKEEEIL
-55 NEFISKKLM
+55 NKFINEKLM
-64 SELGGIY
+64 DEYGGIY

-84 KGHDILSESQGL
+84 KGHDILSESQGMM
-96 ILNYYLYKNNKDE
+96 LNYCLYKNNQEK
-109 FYDSFKYIKE
+109 FNDSFKYIKE

-133 NNKSSE
+133 NNKSSD

-146 LRIARALIIGAE
+146 LRIARALILGAE

-205 LYALKLFSLF
+205 LYALKLFFLF

-221 VYNKSIQIINE
+221 VYTKSLEIINN
-232 GYISDKLPLY
+232 GYISDELPLY
-242 RKYYDGNVESFDNE
+242 RKYYDGNIEIFDNE

-266 VILNKAEANEDIS
+266 VILNKAEVNEDIS
-279 KSVAW
+279 KSVDW

-294 ISTSYNVNTMDES
+294 ISTSYNINTLDES
-307 RIESTSIYANI
+307 KIESTSIYANI

-330 YDMAINKMKNFQVI
+330 YNMAINKMKNFQVI

-352 AFGNEQTEDV
+352 SFGNEQTEDV

-372 AFRRK
+372 AFRRG
-377 FNK
+377 FNR

>member
-1 MKKTNKLI
+1 MKKTNKQI
-9 SIVAVIL
+9 ITIIVLL
-16 LFVTI
+16 LFVI
-21 CIYLSYI
+21 SCIYLSYI

-42 ISREEVSKEENIL
+42 VSMEEVTKEEEIL
-55 NEFISKKLM
+55 NKFINEKLM
-64 SELGGIY
+64 DEYGGIY

-84 KGHDILSESQGL
+84 KGHDILSESQGMM
-96 ILNYYLYKNNKDE
+96 LNYCLYKNDQEKFNDL
-109 FYDSFKYIKE
+109 FKYIKE

-133 NNKSSE
+133 NNKSSD

-221 VYNKSIQIINE
+221 VYTKSLEIINN
-232 GYISDKLPLY
+232 GYISDELPLY
-242 RKYYDGNVESFDNE
+242 RKYYDGNIEIFDNE

-266 VILNKAEANEDIS
+266 VILNKAEVNEDIS
-279 KSVAW
+279 KSVDW

-294 ISTSYNVNTMDES
+294 ISTSYNINTLDES
-307 RIESTSIYANI
+307 KIESTSIYANI

-330 YDMAINKMKNFQVI
+330 YNMAINKMKNFQVI

-352 AFGNEQTEDV
+352 SFGNEKTEDV

-372 AFRRK
+372 AFRRG
-377 FNK
+377 FNR

>member
-1 MKKTNKLI
+1 MKKTNKQI
-9 SIVAVIL
+9 ITIIVLL
-16 LFVTI
+16 LFVI
-21 CIYLSYI
+21 SCIYLSYI
-28 YLFKYIKNIEINSV
+28 FLFKYIKNIEINSV
-42 ISREEVSKEENIL
+42 VSMEEVTKEEEIL
-55 NEFISKKLM
+55 NKFIHEKLM
-64 SELGGIY
+64 DEYGGIY

-84 KGHDILSESQGL
+84 KGHDILSESQGMM
-96 ILNYYLYKNNKDE
+96 LNYCLYKNDQEKFNN
-109 FYDSFKYIKE
+109 SFKYIKE

-133 NNKSSE
+133 NNKSSD

-221 VYNKSIQIINE
+221 VYTKSLEIINN
-232 GYISDKLPLY
+232 GYISDELPLY
-242 RKYYDGNVESFDNE
+242 RKYYDGNIEIFDNE

-266 VILNKAEANEDIS
+266 VILNKAEVNEDIS
-279 KSVAW
+279 KSVDW

-294 ISTSYNVNTMDES
+294 ISTSYNTNTLDES
-307 RIESTSIYANI
+307 KIESTSIYANI

-330 YDMAINKMKNFQVI
+330 YNMAINKMKNFQVI

-352 AFGNEQTEDV
+352 SFGNEQTEDV

-372 AFRRK
+372 AFRRGV
-377 FNK
+377 NR

>member
-158 EFDNL
+158 EIDNL

-284 IKERLKYIGY
+284 IKERLKHIGY

-330 YDMAINKMKNFQVI
+330 YDMAINKMKNFQVT

>member
-1 MKKTNKLI
+1 MKKTNKQI
-9 SIVAVIL
+9 ITIIVLL
-16 LFVTI
+16 LFVI
-21 CIYLSYI
+21 SCIYLSYI

-42 ISREEVSKEENIL
+42 VSMEEVTKEEEIL
-55 NEFISKKLM
+55 NKFINEKLM
-64 SELGGIY
+64 DEYGGIY

-84 KGHDILSESQGL
+84 KGHDILSESQGMM
-96 ILNYYLYKNNKDE
+96 LNYCLYKNDQEKFN
-109 FYDSFKYIKE
+109 DSFKYIKE

-133 NNKSSE
+133 NNKSSD

-221 VYNKSIQIINE
+221 VYTKSLEIINN
-232 GYISDKLPLY
+232 GYISDELPLY
-242 RKYYDGNVESFDNE
+242 RKYYDGNIEIFDNE

-266 VILNKAEANEDIS
+266 VILNKAEVNEDIS
-279 KSVAW
+279 KSVDW

-294 ISTSYNVNTMDES
+294 ISTSYNINTLDES
-307 RIESTSIYANI
+307 KIESTSIYANI

-330 YDMAINKMKNFQVI
+330 YNMAINKMKNFQVI

-352 AFGNEQTEDV
+352 SFGNEKTEDV

-372 AFRRK
+372 AFRRG
-377 FNK
+377 FNR